1 MSLHVKAGKTSRRQL
16 RTLPFIADIL
26 ALPTAIVRFPDSTMI
41 GRVFGALAAA
51 ARDCKTSPIPDAKV
65 FGDNASSA
73 SLSVLGRIGEPLVEE
88 ILLLALDI
96 VVCEREDIIARLTR
110 GAMPPMRA
118 YTTITNKLPSQ
129 RSALACSGRV
139 YRTTCSSLSP

>member
-1 MSLHVKAGKTSRRQL
+1 
-16 RTLPFIADIL
+16 
-26 ALPTAIVRFPDSTMI
+26 MI

-110 GAMPPMRA
+110 GAMPPLR
-118 YTTITNKLPSQ
+118 P
-129 RSALACSGRV
+129 
-139 YRTTCSSLSP
+139 